1 MGKRKAK
8 RKQVVRKRPV
18 LDTQFNCLFCNHEK
32 SISVKMI
39 HETKVGEL
47 KCRICGAN
55 YQSPINSLSHP
66 IDVYSDWIDACEE
79 LNPGSYLNAN
89 CFYL

>member
-18 LDTQFNCLFCNHEK
+18 LDTQFDCLFCNHEK
-32 SISVKMI
+32 SITVKMI

-47 KCRICGAN
+47 KCSICGAN
-55 YQSPINSLSHP
+55 YQSAINSLSHP

-79 LNPGSYLNAN
+79 LNPGAL
-89 CFYL
+89 